1 MRFGK
6 MCRLQHHTGI
16 EKSGGAIAADDRRR
30 FSGLADMINTL
41 EIKHFLPDLAEIS
54 ATIPTG
60 IRNGDA

>member
-1 MRFGK
+1 
-6 MCRLQHHTGI
+6 
-16 EKSGGAIAADDRRR
+16 
-30 FSGLADMINTL
+30 L